1 MQFMIYLASLEEG
14 IEDKLNR
21 YVILH
26 TREEVA
32 NVVIDCTHANTI
44 IFRNDFI
51 SKYYTPSGFEEFI
64 SSTRRVNPNII
75 IKLDEDLGSTQFDEM
90 TQKINRT
97 RTLEELMTLIS
108 YYPNEVY
115 DTIKSITS
123 NIEEHKE
130 QFLGYS
136 AQISELQNRNLSLTQ
151 EAEELMRQLELQ
163 QLTDES
169 IKSRLNILISRIN
182 YQYGIN
188 YNADKTFVVDKNS
201 YDKVIYI
208 KEITRVQYIDT
219 FIYFLREILKVIY
232 GMPTRTVV
240 IESYYADAKVPL
252 YKDLKPHYELTHEDV
267 LSGNILMLGMQPKI
281 MTDVLKNASNI
292 SFLIVLDRAGYSE
305 PHITGD
311 NVEYLFTA
319 SDMNDV
325 PDTIDKSRVISYDE
339 NNLSIPYIERFDE
352 LDMTNKMALYSSFP
366 ITKSIVDLLNT
377 KGE

>member
-1 MQFMIYLASLEEG
+1 MIYLASLEEG

-26 TREEVA
+26 TREDVA
-32 NVVIDCTHANTI
+32 EVVIDNTHANTI

-51 SKYYTPSGFEEFI
+51 TKYYTPSGFEEFMRGV
-64 SSTRRVNPNII
+64 RRVNPNLI
-75 IKLDEDLGSTQFDEM
+75 LRTEEDFQSTQFDEM
-90 TQKINRT
+90 TQKINNT
-97 RTLEELMTLIS
+97 RNVSELLTLLS
-108 YYPNEVY
+108 YYPNEVF
-115 DTIKSITS
+115 DTIKKITGTIS
-123 NIEEHKE
+123 DNKN
-130 QFLGYS
+130 QFLGFS
-136 AQISELQNRNLSLTQ
+136 AQISELQNRNLSLTE
-151 EAEELMRQLELQ
+151 EADELKRRLELQ

-169 IKSRLNILISRIN
+169 IKSRLNTLISRIN

-188 YNADKTFVVDKNS
+188 YNADKTFVVDRNS
-201 YDKVIYI
+201 YDKIIYI
-208 KEITRVQYIDT
+208 KEISRVQYVDT
-219 FIYFLREILKVIY
+219 FIYFLREILKIIY

-240 IESYYADAKVPL
+240 IESYYADSKIDM

-292 SFLIVLDRAGYSE
+292 SFLIILDRAGYSE
-305 PHITGD
+305 PHVTGD

-319 SDMNDV
+319 SDLADV
-325 PDTIDKSRVISYDE
+325 PDSIDKSRVISYDE
-339 NNLSIPYIERFDE
+339 STLSIPYIDRFNE
-352 LDMTNKMALYSSFP
+352 LDMSNKMALYSSFP

>member
-1 MQFMIYLASLEEG
+1 MIYLASLEEG

>member
-1 MQFMIYLASLEEG
+1 MIYLASLDEG

-32 NVVIDCTHANTI
+32 NVVIDCTHANTV

-75 IKLDEDLGSTQFDEM
+75 IKLDEDLSVTQFDEM

-115 DTIKSITS
+115 DTIKKITS
-123 NIEEHKE
+123 HIEDHKE

-136 AQISELQNRNLSLTQ
+136 AQISELQNRNVSLME
-151 EAEELMRQLELQ
+151 EAMELQRQLELQ

-201 YDKVIYI
+201 YDKIIYI

-240 IESYYADAKVPL
+240 IESYFADAKVAL
-252 YKDLKPHYELTHEDV
+252 YNDLKPHYELTHEDV

-319 SDMNDV
+319 SDIKDV
-325 PDTIDKSRVISYDE
+325 PDEINKSRVISYDE
-339 NNLSIPYIERFDE
+339 NGLSIPYIDRFDE

>member
-1 MQFMIYLASLEEG
+1 MIYLASLEEG

-64 SSTRRVNPNII
+64 SSTKRVNPNII

>member
-1 MQFMIYLASLEEG
+1 MIYLASLEEG

-232 GMPTRTVV
+232 GIPTRTVV

>member
-1 MQFMIYLASLEEG
+1 MIYLASLEEG

-51 SKYYTPSGFEEFI
+51 SKYYTPSGFEEFV
-64 SSTRRVNPNII
+64 SSTKRVNPNII
-75 IKLDEDLGSTQFDEM
+75 IKMDEELSITQFDEM
-90 TQKINRT
+90 TQKINNT

-115 DTIKSITS
+115 DTIKTITG
-123 NIEEHKE
+123 NINDHKE

-136 AQISELQNRNLSLTQ
+136 TQISELQNRNLSL
-151 EAEELMRQLELQ
+151 EEETIELQRQLELQ

-182 YQYGIN
+182 YQYGLN
-188 YNADKTFVVDKNS
+188 YNADKTFVVDGNS

-240 IESYYADAKVPL
+240 IESYFADSKVAL

-319 SDMNDV
+319 SDIDDV
-325 PDTIDKSRVISYDE
+325 PETIDKSRVISYDE
-339 NNLSIPYIERFDE
+339 SNLSIPYIERFNE

-366 ITKSIVDLLNT
+366 ITKSIVDLLDT

>member
-1 MQFMIYLASLEEG
+1 MIYLASLEEG

-64 SSTRRVNPNII
+64 SSTKRVNPNSI

-305 PHITGD
+305 PHVTGD

>member
-1 MQFMIYLASLEEG
+1 MIYLASLEEG

-75 IKLDEDLGSTQFDEM
+75 IKLDEELGSTKFDEM

-151 EAEELMRQLELQ
+151 EAEELLRQLELQ

-319 SDMNDV
+319 SDMSDV